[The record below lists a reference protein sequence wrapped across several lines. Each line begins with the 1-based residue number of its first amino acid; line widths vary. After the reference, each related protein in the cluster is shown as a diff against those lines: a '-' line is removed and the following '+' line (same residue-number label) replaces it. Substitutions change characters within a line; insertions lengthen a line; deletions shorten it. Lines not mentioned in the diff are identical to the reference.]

1 MSGYKILSHGSLA
14 VMYDLIRLYAETL
27 ETRSLRLDLT
37 MIFCIICG
45 IDCVIYCETSRT
57 RGHNYKVPIQR
68 DSNIYCR
75 LNSFVFH
82 NVNADEMTS
91 IL

>member
-27 ETRSLRLDLT
+27 ETRRLQLDLT
-37 MIFCIICG
+37 MKFCIIRG
-45 IDCVIYCETSRT
+45 FDCIIHCETSRT
-57 RGHNYKVPIQR
+57 GGHNLFKEH
-68 DSNIYCR
+68 SNIYCR
-75 LNSFVFH
+75 LNSFVFR
-82 NVNADEMTS
+82 NVNADEKTS